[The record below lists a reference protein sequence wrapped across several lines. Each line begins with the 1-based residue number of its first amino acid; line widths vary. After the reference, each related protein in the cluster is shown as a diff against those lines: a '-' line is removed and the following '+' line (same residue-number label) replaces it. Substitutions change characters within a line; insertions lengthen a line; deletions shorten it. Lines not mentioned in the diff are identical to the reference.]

1 MKAVQCTQCF
11 PPFREEILAHGRHMV
26 QFTLGGG
33 RRSPGPASI
42 NTFLVK
48 SLIAVRYR
56 KPPRARRDMTQVC
69 LQLITQRE
77 RSFSQKEKK
86 NRHVPRPPLPV
97 SSTCLEPQRGR
108 SSSGA
113 LLQRRSGSGGDLF
126 PQHLFITKR
135 ERRWTSGGRKM
146 RPRSRTCS
154 AQRLE
159 VVEGHSFCNIFT
171 NYIPPPP
178 PSELAA
184 LERWGGEDG
193 LFVVSPPR
201 EMRGILAAYATCR
214 LSPDGAE
221 ALSITGDLHQ

>member
-86 NRHVPRPPLPV
+86 NRHVPRPPCPFLQHVWSLSEGGHP
-97 SSTCLEPQRGR
+97 PGR
-108 SSSGA
+108 FFSAGVA
-113 LLQRRSGSGGDLF
+113 QVVTFF
-126 PQHLFITKR
+126 PNTFL
-135 ERRWTSGGRKM
+135 SPSASVGGR
-146 RPRSRTCS
+146 
-154 AQRLE
+154 A
-159 VVEGHSFCNIFT
+159 G
-171 NYIPPPP
+171 
-178 PSELAA
+178 
-184 LERWGGEDG
+184 DG
-193 LFVVSPPR
+193 K
-201 EMRGILAAYATCR
+201 
-214 LSPDGAE
+214 
-221 ALSITGDLHQ
+221 